1 MNCALILRCIE
12 VMKSRYIGTIILGV
26 TNCELPELCHYTYLT
41 ATGLPVSAS
50 HSFSLGVHA
59 GRVTPVYSTRV
70 GTGIGRYLPALV
82 ERIGRLGWKV
92 AYSRFIFSRRGL
104 HGLHPSLGRRVQ
116 SYPSL
121 SVHANQVK
129 IKSTWS
135 EMKIKDRL
143 FNNVH

>member
-1 MNCALILRCIE
+1 MCRSNE
-12 VMKSRYIGTIILGV
+12 VRYIGTIILSV

-82 ERIGRLGWKV
+82 EGVGDWDERSPIL
-92 AYSRFIFSRRGL
+92 ALFSRVGACMDCTPALVVGYRATRHFL
-104 HGLHPSLGRRVQ
+104 FSRIRAKRPST
-116 SYPSL
+116 
-121 SVHANQVK
+121 QVK
-129 IKSTWS
+129 K
-135 EMKIKDRL
+135 RL
-143 FNNVH
+143 E